1 MTRAA
6 FEQVL
11 ERLQANPVLPSFAL
25 MHEFGHAQLQLW
37 RQIDGRGAKAVKQ
50 TRMRKPS
57 LRQRIQQ
64 VTKAGLTIKAVQVDG
79 TLIIGKPDEAK
90 PDADADAIDNATPI
104 DRSDW
109 N

>member
-1 MTRAA
+1 MITRAA

-25 MHEFGHAQLQLW
+25 MHELGHAQLQLW
-37 RQIDGRGAKAVKQ
+37 RQICGKGAKAVKQ
-50 TRMRKPS
+50 TRMRKAS

-64 VTKAGLTIKAVQVDG
+64 VRKAGLTIKAVQPDG
-79 TLIIGKPDEAK
+79 TLIIGKPGEAE
-90 PDADADAIDNATPI
+90 PDADAIDNGTPI

>member
-25 MHEFGHAQLQLW
+25 MHELGHAQLQLW
-37 RQIDGRGAKAVKQ
+37 RQIGGKVANPIKQ
-50 TRMRKPS
+50 SRKRKPS

-64 VTKAGLTIKAVQVDG
+64 VRKAGLTIAAIQPDG
-79 TLIIGKPDEAK
+79 TLIIGKPSEAN
-90 PDADADAIDNATPI
+90 PDADAIDNVTPI